1 MRHNCATQVLTQTHN
16 ILKAGDL
23 CHHALMMCWS
33 VRNKKGSRT
42 LSTWTQIQTAHTKLS
57 TSSLCVFEATQTLWG
72 FFPPSS
78 SVINT
83 SSSEYHTSK
92 KKTRNSLK
100 QTAHT
105 SWDQMCFFSWRLPGL
120 KRRRCERVSDTVQP
134 SWQAAQTNSW
144 HLPTQPTE
152 VQISFNSL
160 RGRDVGWK
168 LRVGTK
174 AGEHL
179 AACYRVSA
187 AFSNVM
193 STTVSDRCWW
203 WFKLCHKTLWLWL
216 GLIFSSNVIRLGKPP
231 IFKVVF
237 AILRLH

>member
-1 MRHNCATQVLTQTHN
+1 MHWWCVEVSEIKRDPGLCLHEPKYKLHTQNCQHRLFVF
-16 ILKAGDL
+16 LKPL
-23 CHHALMMCWS
+23 KPS
-33 VRNKKGSRT
+33 EV
-42 LSTWTQIQTAHTKLS
+42 
-57 TSSLCVFEATQTLWG
+57 
-72 FFPPSS
+72 FFPPLLLCNQHLLIRIS
-78 SVINT
+78 
-83 SSSEYHTSK
+83 YLK

>member
-1 MRHNCATQVLTQTHN
+1 MNPNTNCTHKTVN
-16 ILKAGDL
+16 I
-23 CHHALMMCWS
+23 
-33 VRNKKGSRT
+33 V
-42 LSTWTQIQTAHTKLS
+42 
-57 TSSLCVFEATQTLWG
+57 SLCFWSHSNPLR
-72 FFPPSS
+72 FPPPSS